1 MRAPDYDKLSEIV
14 FQVLFESGINE
25 LPINMVGLCQSRGIK
40 IKYLP
45 DEDMR
50 EGCCQVHEGKPYIF
64 IKRNGL
70 RRRKRFTVAHELGHI
85 MLGHIEACKTE
96 EIERSVFSAVEER
109 EANAFAERLLAP
121 LCILEALGVT
131 EAEQIMH
138 LCDVSRAVA
147 NRRLRYLQSW
157 YQWWNELDF
166 TAERHRLVAQ
176 FRGYIRMIKGYY

>member
-1 MRAPDYDKLSEIV
+1 MRDPDYDKVSETV
-14 FQVLFESGINE
+14 FRVLFEQKVNE
-25 LPINMVGLCQSRGIK
+25 FPINMVGLCQSRGIK

-50 EGCCQVHEGKPYIF
+50 EGCCQIHEGKPYIF

-70 RRRKRFTVAHELGHI
+70 RCRKRFTIAHEFGHI
-85 MLGHIEACKTE
+85 LLGHIEACKE
-96 EIERSVFSAVEER
+96 EERERAVFSEAEER

-121 LCILEALGVT
+121 SCVLEALGVT
-131 EAEQIMH
+131 EAAQIMH

-147 NRRLRYLQSW
+147 NRRLRYLRSW
-157 YQWWNELDF
+157 YQYWNELDF